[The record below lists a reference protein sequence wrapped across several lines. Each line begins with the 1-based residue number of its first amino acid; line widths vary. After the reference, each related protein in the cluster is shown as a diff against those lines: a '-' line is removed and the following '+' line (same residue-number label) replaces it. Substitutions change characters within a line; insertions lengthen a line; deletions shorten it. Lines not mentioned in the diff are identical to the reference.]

1 MRYELDSNGYVVTL
15 LWGCHTGKCAKYT
28 GQVPA
33 GYNSLKEWADNACI
47 NAYHLDSSGNLVLDQ
62 ARQLEL
68 ETLYAQQE
76 ADNSH
81 ITRKELAEVLE
92 QFKQDVTVPYEE
104 IPNEA
109 GGITV
114 RIG

>member
-1 MRYELDSNGYVVTL
+1 MRYELDSNGYVTTL
-15 LWGCHTGKCAKYT
+15 VWGCNTGACAEYT
-28 GQVPA
+28 GEIPA
-33 GYNSLKEWADNACI
+33 GYSSLKEWADNAVI
-47 NAYHLDSSGNLVLDQ
+47 NAYYIDSNGNLVLDE
-62 ARQLEL
+62 AKLSEL

-76 ADNSH
+76 ADNEL
-81 ITRKELAEVLE
+81 ITRKALNEALE
-92 QFKQDVTVPYEE
+92 QFKKEVTVPYEE